1 MALPTIDMLTGPGL
15 DPEEETRR
23 LLADLQTQLGGLDER
38 EAARRLQQVG
48 PNEIRR
54 ESGIPLR
61 PADVV
66 RVALNVYPACEGG
79 DGYQI
84 GEAAPACAERQSGPR
99 AADLLVD
106 HVRDRLGGRM
116 TAPAAGRIVR
126 QSP

>member
-1 MALPTIDMLTGPGL
+1 VSFSY
-15 DPEEETRR
+15 DPSRPSGSR
-23 LLADLQTQLGGLDER
+23 IAGD
-38 EAARRLQQVG
+38 
-48 PNEIRR
+48 IRR
-54 ESGIPLR
+54 ESGMPLR